1 MLAHLPRPLAVIFAA
16 LFLAAAAWCFVPAP
30 PPVAAPPAAPNRYTD
45 LMLYRDIVGSMQQ
58 GKGYYE
64 AAAAQQ
70 RAHDYPTRPF
80 VTIRQPALYVLA
92 ADYGW
97 DWLNIAETALLLANV
112 LLWPLA
118 LPAPA
123 NLAERLGAGLAVG
136 VGGFAAAASTI
147 TPMSEVWCG
156 LLLGLALAARLRWR
170 EQWWWPVLAVATAL
184 VIRELALPFLL
195 LAATFALSEKRW
207 RELYA
212 WTLLAALFAV
222 GVMVHAAAVLEVAR
236 ASDLASQGWSGG
248 LGPRGV
254 LQALVNTSLL
264 HKLPQ
269 SLALLIALLPV
280 LGWAAL
286 EPRAG
291 RFTLLLLSGYA
302 AMIGLFPRPDNFY
315 WGFLLLPAWFAGLA
329 LVPRGLWQL
338 SQAIV
343 HPATRPISN
352 PPTHLGR

>member
-1 MLAHLPRPLAVIFAA
+1 MLARLPRPLAVIFAV

-30 PPVAAPPAAPNRYTD
+30 ASIATQHAPPKRYTD
-45 LMLYRDIVGSMQQ
+45 MMLYRDIVTQMQQ
-58 GKGYYE
+58 GTGYYK

-70 RAHDYPTRPF
+70 RAHGYPTRPF
-80 VTIRQPALYVLA
+80 VTIRQPALYELA

-123 NLAERLGAGLAVG
+123 NLIERLGAGLAVG

-170 EQWWWPVLAVATAL
+170 EQWWWPVLAVGAAL

-195 LAATFALSEKRW
+195 LAAAFALYEQRW

-212 WTLLAALFAV
+212 WMLLAALFAAS
-222 GVMVHAAAVLEVAR
+222 VMVHAAAVLEVAR
-236 ASDLASQGWSGG
+236 ASDLGSQGWSGG
-248 LGPRGV
+248 LGLRGV
-254 LQALVNTSLL
+254 LQALVKTTLL

-269 SLALLIALLPV
+269 SLALLLALLPV
-280 LGWAAL
+280 LGWATL
-286 EPRAG
+286 EPRVG
-291 RFTLLLLSGYA
+291 RFTLLLLGGYA
-302 AMIGLFPRPDNFY
+302 AMIGLFPRPDNYY

-329 LVPRGLWQL
+329 LVPRGVWQL
-338 SQAIV
+338 GQAIAHPPTRPLT
-343 HPATRPISN
+343 HPAR
-352 PPTHLGR
+352 